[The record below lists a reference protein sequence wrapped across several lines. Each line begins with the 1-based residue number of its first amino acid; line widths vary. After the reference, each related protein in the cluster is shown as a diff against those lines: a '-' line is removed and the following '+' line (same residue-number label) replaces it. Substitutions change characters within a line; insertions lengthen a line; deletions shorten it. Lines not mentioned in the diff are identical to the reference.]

1 VPMENVKP
9 KVCHYEDVPARDFG
23 AEAPG
28 VSIRWVI
35 GEADGAPTYALRMI
49 EVAPG
54 CRTPDH
60 SHPFEHENY
69 VVAGRGQVRLG
80 QDWHEIGAGSIVFV
94 PGGLRHCYRNTGS
107 DVLKFLCGIPVSAA
121 KP

>member
-1 VPMENVKP
+1 MKEARP
-9 KVCHYEDVPARDFG
+9 KVCRCEDVPAKDFG

-49 EVAPG
+49 EVDAG
-54 CRTPDH
+54 CQTPDH
-60 SHPFEHENY
+60 THPFEHENY
-69 VVAGRGQVRLG
+69 VVAGSGQVRLG
-80 QDWHEIGAGSIVFV
+80 SEWHEIGEGSVVFV

-107 DVLKFLCGIPVSAA
+107 TVLKFLCGIPVSAA
-121 KP
+121 RP